1 MPRSYYVK
9 RFNEILKPI
18 VIAAVFVNVFLFFF
32 GLYVDLPDIQ
42 ILAIL
47 NTIFLSFALLQE
59 EKS

>member
-1 MPRSYYVK
+1 VK